1 MLHHEGPEAWE
12 ADKAERDMILGEFIP
27 YLKLHCNL
35 SAMEREAQRPLQSG
49 ENLMP
54 EQIAYFN
61 AVLDYVRQCRPLLN
75 QGQYQLPEP
84 PRLADFDIDLQEY
97 KKQVEAEIAQEAA
110 AAGMT
115 VEEYAANGYE
125 PAPQPEAAQANETPK
140 QAEPTAPPLTEL
152 EKKAVEIAKGYEK
165 LPLQDRIDV
174 IARTFGCTTGKIE
187 TSPCRGK
194 WRGTSDISIR
204 FDNGASLAI
213 GNYRTPK
220 AIYGMVSEHGKVVSR
235 HYEPESEDALRGL
248 LTAARQGRQKNRAA
262 TFKIKIG
269 RKPSIRKQL
278 AEAKSAAAPQKA
290 PTKTKNHELEVG

>member
-1 MLHHEGPEAWE
+1 
-12 ADKAERDMILGEFIP
+12 
-27 YLKLHCNL
+27 
-35 SAMEREAQRPLQSG
+35 ME
-49 ENLMP
+49 
-54 EQIAYFN
+54 
-61 AVLDYVRQCRPLLN
+61 D
-75 QGQYQLPEP
+75 
-84 PRLADFDIDLQEY
+84 
-97 KKQVEAEIAQEAA
+97 EIAREAA

-125 PAPQPEAAQANETPK
+125 PATPPEAAQTTDTPPVPEK
-140 QAEPTAPPLTEL
+140 VDTPEPPGPVLTEL

-220 AIYGMVSEHGKVVSR
+220 AKTVKVQSECVNAVLVRYNPEIVQATKKTWSVSTTRPTGAGR
-235 HYEPESEDALRGL
+235 W
-248 LTAARQGRQKNRAA
+248 AA
-262 TFKIKIG
+262 
-269 RKPSIRKQL
+269 
-278 AEAKSAAAPQKA
+278 
-290 PTKTKNHELEVG
+290 

>member
-1 MLHHEGPEAWE
+1 VE
-12 ADKAERDMILGEFIP
+12 
-27 YLKLHCNL
+27 
-35 SAMEREAQRPLQSG
+35 
-49 ENLMP
+49 
-54 EQIAYFN
+54 
-61 AVLDYVRQCRPLLN
+61 
-75 QGQYQLPEP
+75 
-84 PRLADFDIDLQEY
+84 LQEY
-97 KKQVEAEIAQEAA
+97 KAHVMDEIQREAA

-125 PAPQPEAAQANETPK
+125 PAAPPEAAQANETPESPAPETPE

-152 EKKAVEIAKGYEK
+152 EKKAVEIAKGYEN

-220 AIYGMVSEHGKVVSR
+220 AKTVKVQSECVNAVLVR
-235 HYEPESEDALRGL
+235 YNPEIVQATKEAAVAALLRKEVTDNAIAAEKGL
-248 LTAARQGRQKNRAA
+248 KPY
-262 TFKIKIG
+262 TFLNVELHDG
-269 RKPSIRKQL
+269 
-278 AEAKSAAAPQKA
+278 ADNKSGYMGWYYVTLP
-290 PTKTKNHELEVG
+290 